1 MKFSATVVRRCR
13 GKAAIFGLIATIGC
27 HRNPPAAACVPY
39 PQLGPVGSAASLPT
53 VVDAPKS
60 EALLIGSVADSL
72 TGQIMHGA
80 RVLLIQLDSQHRDTV
95 AAITEADGQFTLR
108 GIRPGRYQY
117 RVLAVGFQQR
127 RGMVEL
133 APGLDTLQVKLK
145 QGLALCD
152 VRATN

>member
-1 MKFSATVVRRCR
+1 
-13 GKAAIFGLIATIGC
+13 
-27 HRNPPAAACVPY
+27 
-39 PQLGPVGSAASLPT
+39 LPT

-80 RVLLIQLDSQHRDTV
+80 RVLLIQLDSQHPDTV